1 MSRHQW
7 LSDNDQVFFLLN
19 VTTFCSSLW
28 IRISSHSVAAF
39 FTFLCYYSVDC
50 GICFSVVSCPPID
63 FPSSLSFYFRSGVW
77 PGLYFSLIPKR
88 LCWQQMCGALQLGEN
103 ETPPIFR
110 DPVVFIQYCL
120 TAVPSVPQVWDSRT
134 LSSPCS
140 CHCATGGYRLE
151 KSQLIQLIGCWWGK
165 WKRS

>member
-1 MSRHQW
+1 M
-7 LSDNDQVFFLLN
+7 
-19 VTTFCSSLW
+19 
-28 IRISSHSVAAF
+28 
-39 FTFLCYYSVDC
+39 DC

-151 KSQLIQLIGCWWGK
+151 KSQLIQLLMGK
-165 WKRS
+165 MEEKLAHCKKKVTLFIHSSFYSSCLGEAVQC